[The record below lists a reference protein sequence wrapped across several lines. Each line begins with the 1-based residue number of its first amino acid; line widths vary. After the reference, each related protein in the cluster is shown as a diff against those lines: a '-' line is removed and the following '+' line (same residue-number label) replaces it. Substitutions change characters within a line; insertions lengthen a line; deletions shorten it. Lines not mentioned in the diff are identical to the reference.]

1 MPSPSG
7 TAPSRHGWRLLLTVL
22 ALFAGPQTS
31 AQTPPDREAPQ
42 ARFYDTEE
50 AVGWVMVPVV
60 VRDRDGYR
68 NDLEAKDFRLFVD
81 DRPVR
86 IESFDTGDQAPVSVV
101 FLQDI
106 SGSMATGGKL
116 DASRDAIS
124 YFLDQA
130 RPGDEFALASFG
142 GGTVAVDVPFTQEL
156 SAAREAMASWEASG
170 TTALQDAVAWLPDLT
185 VERQSLKRAAILITD
200 GLDNASTIAPETARN
215 LVRRA
220 ELPVY
225 VLGLDAGS
233 PYRLDDGGKK
243 VYRLADM
250 LNLLAALSG
259 GRYHP
264 VSGPYDLKEAC
275 AEVFADL
282 RHQYVLGFSTSGRGA
297 PKYHKLRVEVA
308 GRGKK
313 VLSFRRGY
321 QGGNAGGSGS
331 AGGQP

>member
-1 MPSPSG
+1 MGPWLPI
-7 TAPSRHGWRLLLTVL
+7 L
-22 ALFAGPQTS
+22 ALFAGAAVAL
-31 AQTPPDREAPQ
+31 AQTAPEPEAPQ

-86 IESFDTGDQAPVSVV
+86 IESFETGDQAPVSVV
-101 FLQDI
+101 FLQDV

-124 YFLDQA
+124 YFLEQA

-142 GGTVAVDVPFTQEL
+142 GGSVEVDVPFTQDVA
-156 SAAREAMASWEASG
+156 AAREAMATWEGYG

-185 VERQSLKRAAILITD
+185 VERESLKRAAILITD
-200 GLDNASTIAPETARN
+200 GLDNASTIAPEAARN
-215 LVRRA
+215 LVRQA

-233 PYRLDDGGKK
+233 AYRLDSHGKK

-259 GRYHP
+259 GRYYP

-282 RHQYVLGFSTSGRGA
+282 RHQYVLGFSTAGRGA

-308 GRGKK
+308 GRGQK

-321 QGGNAGGSGS
+321 QGGS
-331 AGGQP
+331 AGAGATAAGQP